1 MSAETAAAGSDK
13 RDDAEP
19 RKGFARSILRWV
31 LIVLATFLGFIAVLY
46 AFQSNLIFP
55 GAATQGTPEALASV
69 GTGEELIRLATDQ
82 GEVVAIFGEALDAN
96 GGPLADPSSRPAL
109 VFFYGNAMCAAYCEP
124 LLEQFRRLGLN
135 VMIPDYPGYG
145 MSRGEPSELGC
156 RAAAEACYQ
165 NLLDRGFSADR
176 ILIGGWSLG
185 GAVAIDLASRK
196 PAAGLFAFS
205 AFTSVRDMA
214 RLLIPVPLPPALF
227 AHKFDSLS
235 KIGGIKCPILL
246 AHGRRDSV
254 VPFMMLDRLASA
266 VKAPLSTLILDDA
279 DHNDFFEVGGE
290 RINQAIRDLV
300 ARSEA
305 NRTNARDQ

>member
-1 MSAETAAAGSDK
+1 MPSETAAIGSDERGETK
-13 RDDAEP
+13 P
-19 RKGFARSILRWV
+19 RRRWARSILRWSLVV
-31 LIVLATFLGFIAVLY
+31 LVSFLGFIAVLY

-55 GAATQGTPEALASV
+55 GAATQGLPEAFASV
-69 GTGEELIRLATDQ
+69 GLGEELVKLATDQ
-82 GEVVAIFGEALDAN
+82 GEVVAIFGEALDAS
-96 GGPLADPSSRPAL
+96 GGRLADPSARPAL

-176 ILIGGWSLG
+176 ILVGGWSLG

-205 AFTSVRDMA
+205 SFTSVRDMA

-227 AHKFDSLS
+227 AHKFDNLS
-235 KIGGIKCPILL
+235 KIGEVKCPILL
-246 AHGRRDSV
+246 AHGRRDGV
-254 VPFMMLDRLASA
+254 VPFSMLGRLAAA
-266 VKAPLSTLILDDA
+266 VKAPLETLVFDDA

-290 RINQAIRDLV
+290 RINQAIRDLL
-300 ARSEA
+300 ARAGADRGSE
-305 NRTNARDQ
+305 